1 MSPAM
6 KFYLLA
12 FLVAS
17 LAFALS
23 VEGKCI
29 SGKQVLDSE
38 EVSLSS
44 CETLPCKLKRKSSVS
59 VEVKFSPEE
68 DVQTLKNSVHA
79 DILGV
84 PFPFIGVDGN
94 SVCGKIF
101 DAKTGAKVE
110 CPLAKGGEYVYKD
123 EFKVLEVYPK
133 IKVVVNWSL
142 RDQSNKAVA
151 CFQVPARITS

>member
-1 MSPAM
+1 M
-6 KFYLLA
+6 KFNLLA

-17 LAFALS
+17 LAFVLS

-29 SGKQVLDSE
+29 TGKQVLESE
-38 EVSLSS
+38 NVSLSS
-44 CETLPCKLKRKSSVS
+44 CDALPCKLKRKSTVS
-59 VEVKFSPEE
+59 VELKFSPEHN
-68 DVQTLKNSVHA
+68 VQTLKNSVHA

-84 PFPFIGVDGN
+84 PFPFIGVDGS

-101 DAKTGAKVE
+101 DAKTGAKVD
-110 CPLAKGGEYVYKD
+110 CPLSKDGEYVYKD

-142 RDQSNKAVA
+142 KDQTNNAVA

>member
-1 MSPAM
+1 M
-6 KFYLLA
+6 KFFNFLA
-12 FLVAS
+12 FLIAS
-17 LAFALS
+17 LAFVLS
-23 VEGKCI
+23 VEGRCI
-29 SGKQVLDSE
+29 TGKHVLENE

-44 CETLPCKLKRKSSVS
+44 CDTLPCKLRKKSTVS
-59 VEVKFSPEE
+59 VEVKFTPEN
-68 DVQTLKNSVHA
+68 DIQMLRNSVHA
-79 DILGV
+79 IILGV

-101 DAKTGAKVE
+101 DAKTGAKVA

-133 IKVVVNWSL
+133 IKVDVVWSL
-142 RDQSNKAVA
+142 RDQTNQAVA